1 MGHNQERQT
10 RTMTTM
16 MIQRKNTL
24 VNLLWVV
31 VVACVGLAT
40 VEGFAT
46 GRNPVTTPCAT
57 TNTGNGSSL
66 YAKTKQKE
74 LQEPET
80 KGNFLSR
87 FQKIEVV
94 KNPTTT
100 KKGTTA
106 KGKKAKQKPAAE
118 PAKGGNIF
126 SRKFKNGFREGTQAK
141 KQVANAK
148 KIQVVKYPA
157 KKVQGKAKAKPV
169 AKKSTRRGAKSAAAP
184 MCSRMPSVRD
194 LRVANRVRR
203 NRLAKENTPIL
214 AAAAVAAYLLFA
226 GVSGVVGGSPNTG
239 APTTSSVAKKSFSL
253 PALPSVNKLASSLPL
268 FGGNP
273 LPNPSPLG
281 GAAGKS
287 RVAKKNAAVLK
298 RDGYDL
304 GTEVVKTPAELQK
317 EKDDKKRS
325 GSGRLGP
332 KGLAGRR
339 RRDDPGRKRSKNQ
352 SRTRQTQRCHQT
364 ARRTGCDLKE
374 GSRRC
379 QSQSYDTKIKERIN
393 NKSLNFEVC
402 IVLYCV
408 AVMD

>member
-148 KIQVVKYPA
+148 KIQVVKNPA

-184 MCSRMPSVRD
+184 MCSRKPSVRD

-239 APTTSSVAKKSFSL
+239 APITSSVAKKSFSL

-268 FGGNP
+268 FGGKP
-273 LPNPSPLG
+273 LP
-281 GAAGKS
+281 KS
-287 RVAKKNAAVLK
+287 SRRPRNCK
-298 RDGYDL
+298 
-304 GTEVVKTPAELQK
+304 
-317 EKDDKKRS
+317 KKRTIRKDRKRAPWPKRS
-325 GSGRLGP
+325 CGTTSTRRPGP
-332 KGLAGRR
+332 KKKQKSKPNKTNSTMPSNGAKNGM
-339 RRDDPGRKRSKNQ
+339 RS
-352 SRTRQTQRCHQT
+352 
-364 ARRTGCDLKE
+364 
-374 GSRRC
+374 
-379 QSQSYDTKIKERIN
+379 
-393 NKSLNFEVC
+393 
-402 IVLYCV
+402 
-408 AVMD
+408 

>member
-1 MGHNQERQT
+1 
-10 RTMTTM
+10 MTTM
-16 MIQRKNTL
+16 MIQRKNAL

-31 VVACVGLAT
+31 VACVGWAT
-40 VEGFAT
+40 VDGFAT

-57 TNTGNGSSL
+57 TNNGNSSSL
-66 YAKTKQKE
+66 YAKRKQKE

-106 KGKKAKQKPAAE
+106 KGKKAKQKQAAE

-126 SRKFKNGFREGTQAK
+126 ARAK
-141 KQVANAK
+141 M
-148 KIQVVKYPA
+148 IQVVKNPT
-157 KKVQGKAKAKPV
+157 KKVPGKAKAEPV
-169 AKKSTRRGAKSAAAP
+169 AKKASRRGAKTAAAP
-184 MCSRMPSVRD
+184 ESPPNRKPSVRD

-203 NRLAKENTPIL
+203 NRLAAENTPIL

-226 GVSGVVGGSPNTG
+226 GVSGVVGGSPNNTG
-239 APTTSSVAKKSFSL
+239 EPTTSSVAKKSFSL

-268 FGGNP
+268 FGGKP

-281 GAAGKS
+281 GAAGKN

-304 GTEVVKTPAELQK
+304 GTEIVKTPAELQK
-317 EKDDKKRS
+317 EKEDKK
-325 GSGRLGP
+325 GQEAGA
-332 KGLAGRR
+332 LAQKVL
-339 RRDDPGRKRSKNQ
+339 RDDVDET
-352 SRTRQTQRCHQT
+352 TR
-364 ARRTGCDLKE
+364 AEKE
-374 GSRRC
+374 A
-379 QSQSYDTKIKERIN
+379 KIKAEQDKLNDAIKRREERDAIL
-393 NKSLNFEVC
+393 KKE
-402 IVLYCV
+402 
-408 AVMD
+408 AADAKAKATTQK

>member
-1 MGHNQERQT
+1 
-10 RTMTTM
+10 MTTM

-126 SRKFKNGFREGTQAK
+126 SRAKKIQVVKNPTKKVQGKAKAKPVMTRKFKNGFREGTQAK
-141 KQVANAK
+141 KA
-148 KIQVVKYPA
+148 P
-157 KKVQGKAKAKPV
+157 
-169 AKKSTRRGAKSAAAP
+169 RRGAKSAAAP
-184 MCSRMPSVRD
+184 EAMCSRKPSVRD

-268 FGGNP
+268 FGGKP

-304 GTEVVKTPAELQK
+304 GTEIVKTPAELQK
-317 EKDDKKRS
+317 EKDDKK
-325 GSGRLGP
+325 GQEAGA
-332 KGLAGRR
+332 LAQKVL
-339 RRDDPGRKRSKNQ
+339 RDDVDET
-352 SRTRQTQRCHQT
+352 TR
-364 ARRTGCDLKE
+364 AEKE
-374 GSRRC
+374 A
-379 QSQSYDTKIKERIN
+379 KIKAEQDKLNDAIKRREERDAIL
-393 NKSLNFEVC
+393 KKE
-402 IVLYCV
+402 
-408 AVMD
+408 AADAKAKATTQK

>member
-94 KNPTTT
+94 KNPT
-100 KKGTTA
+100 
-106 KGKKAKQKPAAE
+106 
-118 PAKGGNIF
+118 
-126 SRKFKNGFREGTQAK
+126 
-141 KQVANAK
+141 
-148 KIQVVKYPA
+148 

-184 MCSRMPSVRD
+184 MCSRKPSVRD

-239 APTTSSVAKKSFSL
+239 APTTSSVAKKAFSL
-253 PALPSVNKLASSLPL
+253 PALRSVNKLASSLPL
-268 FGGNP
+268 FGGKP

-281 GAAGKS
+281 GAAGKN

-304 GTEVVKTPAELQK
+304 GTEIVKTPAELQK
-317 EKDDKKRS
+317 EKDDKKR
-325 GSGRLGP
+325 
-332 KGLAGRR
+332 
-339 RRDDPGRKRSKNQ
+339 
-352 SRTRQTQRCHQT
+352 
-364 ARRTGCDLKE
+364 
-374 GSRRC
+374 
-379 QSQSYDTKIKERIN
+379 
-393 NKSLNFEVC
+393 
-402 IVLYCV
+402 
-408 AVMD
+408 

>member
-1 MGHNQERQT
+1 
-10 RTMTTM
+10 MTTM

-57 TNTGNGSSL
+57 TNTGKGSSL

-126 SRKFKNGFREGTQAK
+126 SR
-141 KQVANAK
+141 AK
-148 KIQVVKYPA
+148 KIQVVKNPA

-184 MCSRMPSVRD
+184 MCSRKPSVRD

-239 APTTSSVAKKSFSL
+239 EPTTSSVAKKSFSL

-268 FGGNP
+268 FGGKP

-281 GAAGKS
+281 GSAGKS

-304 GTEVVKTPAELQK
+304 GTEIVKTPAELQK
-317 EKDDKKRS
+317 EKDDKK
-325 GSGRLGP
+325 GQEAGA
-332 KGLAGRR
+332 LAQKVL
-339 RRDDPGRKRSKNQ
+339 RDDVDET
-352 SRTRQTQRCHQT
+352 TR
-364 ARRTGCDLKE
+364 AEKE
-374 GSRRC
+374 A
-379 QSQSYDTKIKERIN
+379 KIKAEQDKLNDAIKRREERDAIL
-393 NKSLNFEVC
+393 KKE
-402 IVLYCV
+402 
-408 AVMD
+408 AADAKAKATTQK

>member
-1 MGHNQERQT
+1 
-10 RTMTTM
+10 MTTM

-24 VNLLWVV
+24 VNVLWV

-46 GRNPVTTPCAT
+46 GRNPVTTPCTT
-57 TNTGNGSSL
+57 TNNGNDCSL

-74 LQEPET
+74 QLEPET

-106 KGKKAKQKPAAE
+106 KGKKAKQNQEAE

-126 SRKFKNGFREGTQAK
+126 SR
-141 KQVANAK
+141 AK
-148 KIQVVKYPA
+148 KIQVVKNPT
-157 KKVQGKAKAKPV
+157 KKVQGKAKAQNV
-169 AKKSTRRGAKSAAAP
+169 ARKVRKLSGKAAAA
-184 MCSRMPSVRD
+184 SEASKKKPSVRD
-194 LRVANRVRR
+194 LRVANRLRR
-203 NRLAKENTPIL
+203 NRLAAENTPIL

-268 FGGNP
+268 FGGKP

-304 GTEVVKTPAELQK
+304 GTEIVKTPAELQK
-317 EKDDKKRS
+317 EKDDKK
-325 GSGRLGP
+325 GQEAGA
-332 KGLAGRR
+332 LAQKVL
-339 RRDDPGRKRSKNQ
+339 RDDVDET
-352 SRTRQTQRCHQT
+352 TR
-364 ARRTGCDLKE
+364 AEKE
-374 GSRRC
+374 A
-379 QSQSYDTKIKERIN
+379 KIKAEQDKLNDAIKRREERDAIL
-393 NKSLNFEVC
+393 KKE
-402 IVLYCV
+402 
-408 AVMD
+408 AADAKAKATTQK

>member
-10 RTMTTM
+10 RIMTTM

-148 KIQVVKYPA
+148 KIQVVKNPA
-157 KKVQGKAKAKPV
+157 KKVVKNPTKKVQGKAKAKPV
-169 AKKSTRRGAKSAAAP
+169 AKKAPRRGAKSTTAP
-184 MCSRMPSVRD
+184 AVPKKMCVRE

-203 NRLAKENTPIL
+203 NRLAK
-214 AAAAVAAYLLFA
+214 
-226 GVSGVVGGSPNTG
+226 
-239 APTTSSVAKKSFSL
+239 
-253 PALPSVNKLASSLPL
+253 
-268 FGGNP
+268 
-273 LPNPSPLG
+273 
-281 GAAGKS
+281 
-287 RVAKKNAAVLK
+287 
-298 RDGYDL
+298 
-304 GTEVVKTPAELQK
+304 
-317 EKDDKKRS
+317 
-325 GSGRLGP
+325 
-332 KGLAGRR
+332 
-339 RRDDPGRKRSKNQ
+339 
-352 SRTRQTQRCHQT
+352 
-364 ARRTGCDLKE
+364 
-374 GSRRC
+374 
-379 QSQSYDTKIKERIN
+379 
-393 NKSLNFEVC
+393 
-402 IVLYCV
+402 
-408 AVMD
+408 